1 MAGSSLIKFTVSVD
15 VEHHVY
21 LLTLAVLSV
30 SLTAVSRNLSP
41 SPFPWRK
48 NTSPFCTALLV
59 VCRETKQP
67 KLEESL
73 VLSLHVHKSRARE
86 YAPHQSVVSQSLR
99 HRAQGLTGCTCCC

>member
-1 MAGSSLIKFTVSVD
+1 VAGPSLINLTVSVD

-30 SLTAVSRNLSP
+30 SLAAVRETCHHHR
-41 SPFPWRK
+41 FPGGRS
-48 NTSPFCTALLV
+48 TSPFCTALLL

-73 VLSLHVHKSRARE
+73 VLSLHVHKSRAHA
-86 YAPHQSVVSQSLR
+86 YAPHQSVVSQSLWY
-99 HRAQGLTGCTCCC
+99 RAQELTGCTCCC